1 MGIPYAEHPV
11 GKLRFKDPVLKLL
24 DGVLDG
30 TKMPVSCLQTDFF
43 DIITDDTKSVTING
57 REDCLQLNVFTTAPN
72 QQEKLPVMVYIHGG
86 GFISGGAT
94 YYHPY
99 YLLNRDIVLVVIQYR
114 LGIFGFLSTEDSVI
128 PGNMGLKDQQLA
140 LKWVKEN
147 IESFGGDSN
156 KITIFGG
163 SAGGASVNYQILS
176 PGSKGLFRRAIL
188 QSGTSLCPWASNKNH
203 RKFATEAGRE
213 FGCDIDSEKYL
224 ECMQN
229 VNPYYLV
236 LAAEKTNV
244 SFYFSYYMFYGDL
257 LKKTLKPNLQKK

>member
-1 MGIPYAEHPV
+1 
-11 GKLRFKDPVLKLL
+11 
-24 DGVLDG
+24 
-30 TKMPVSCLQTDFF
+30 
-43 DIITDDTKSVTING
+43 
-57 REDCLQLNVFTTAPN
+57 
-72 QQEKLPVMVYIHGG
+72 
-86 GFISGGAT
+86 
-94 YYHPY
+94 
-99 YLLNRDIVLVVIQYR
+99 
-114 LGIFGFLSTEDSVI
+114 
-128 PGNMGLKDQQLA
+128 MGLKDQQLA

-244 SFYFSYYMFYGDL
+244 SGFIHYVLPGVDGEFIDEALSFDEKGKYNKVDIIQGITKDEGGLDL
-257 LKKTLKPNLQKK
+257 MCKN